1 MSNKDPSSVVAELL
15 NANTQYF
22 QRLAALAQ
30 QVAVQGASRSQQL
43 IAASVADSGKDVQA
57 LVAATDLPALI
68 AAQLELTRRH
78 WERRQAALQQA
89 VTSGAADR
97 DAVVG
102 ELTQAFA
109 AWNEQVSGIVAGLAD
124 AVQPTNPW
132 SAYLDQFARFWSVG
146 GTPPAAQ
153 TKKR

>member
-22 QRLAALAQ
+22 QRLTALAQ

-43 IAASVADSGKDVQA
+43 IADSGKDVQA
-57 LVAATDLPALI
+57 LLAATDLPALI

-78 WERRQAALQQA
+78 WEKRQAALQQA

-124 AVQPTNPW
+124 TVQPTNPW